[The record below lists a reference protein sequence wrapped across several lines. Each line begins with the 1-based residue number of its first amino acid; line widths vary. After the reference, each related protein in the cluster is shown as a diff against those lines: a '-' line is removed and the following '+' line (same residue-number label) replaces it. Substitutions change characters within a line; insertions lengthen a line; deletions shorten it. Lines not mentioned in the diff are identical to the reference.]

1 MIDLALTALILFSFI
16 VGWRAGLLKSIFSL
30 IGFVGGGLAGLI
42 LAIKFLSHINNVF
55 GKFALNILFILI
67 GSTIGEWVFGRFAK
81 FFHNKVL
88 FAPFSWIDS
97 IFGSLFIIIRNGLI
111 VYLIFSLITVTGWK
125 TPSKYINQS
134 RFYSKSKVLVPALI
148 KDLTSKVKY

>member
-1 MIDLALTALILFSFI
+1 MIDLALTALIVFSFI
-16 VGWRAGLLKSIFSL
+16 MGWRAGLLKSIFSL
-30 IGFVGGGLAGLI
+30 LGFVGGGLAGLI
-42 LAIKFLSHINNVF
+42 LAIKFLSHISNVF
-55 GKFALNILFILI
+55 GKFALYILFISI
-67 GSTIGEWVFGRFAK
+67 GSTIGEWILGRFAK
-81 FFHNKVL
+81 FFHSKVL

-134 RFYSKSKVLVPALI
+134 KIYENSKKFVPQVFKKITAQI
-148 KDLTSKVKY
+148 KY